1 MPEDPLYEPLE
12 AAYWHFD
19 TLRGKGDS
27 ERDAF
32 KKAVRRAY
40 AVVAAI
46 KELQGHETPCGNC
59 AACHVRKALEANAIP
74 AY

>member
-40 AVVAAI
+40 AAGTRNS
-46 KELQGHETPCGNC
+46 LRQLRGLPCS
-59 AACHVRKALEANAIP
+59 
-74 AY
+74 